1 MRGALFRS
9 IFSLLSQGGY
19 NGERHQ
25 QKRLRGQMVP
35 ELMMYWKY

>member
-1 MRGALFRS
+1 MRVALLSS
-9 IFSLLSQGGY
+9 IFSLRSQGDY

-35 ELMMYWKY
+35 ELMTYWKY